1 MRIENEQ
8 NQAATMRTQVT
19 THQDETMSNNKLINT
34 SEFEEQTTSVCSCT
48 CCLGGNSTNH
58 DLLMDGYLPTDIVTS
73 TLSLKRASV

>member
-8 NQAATMRTQVT
+8 NAAVVAKSEVMTYEGETQ
-19 THQDETMSNNKLINT
+19 SNKLLNT
-34 SEFEEQTTSVCSCT
+34 QSDFEEQTTSACSCT

-58 DLLMDGYLPTDIVTS
+58 DLLMEGYLPTDIVTS